1 MSKWRLLIADDD
13 LVVRR
18 SLEASLI
25 AEGFEVMTAHDGES
39 ALQKVN
45 QRWPDAAI
53 LDLMMPDMTGFELAD
68 RLRNTVEI
76 PILILTSITDE
87 QTIIKGLEEH
97 ADDYVNKPFSPGVLK
112 ARINRLLARFYEGGL
127 HPGERAVIDE
137 HLTVDFGHR
146 LAWVDGKQVSLTPIE
161 ARILF
166 LLMQHANT
174 IVPTATLLRKAWG
187 MGEEGDPDS
196 LWVRIR
202 KLRNKIEPDP
212 NNPRYI
218 QTERG
223 VGYRFVRSQR

>member
-1 MSKWRLLIADDD
+1 MTKWRVLVADDD
-13 LVVRR
+13 MIVRR
-18 SLEASLI
+18 SLEASLLSD
-25 AEGFEVMTAHDGES
+25 GFDVIMAHDGTS
-39 ALQKVN
+39 ALEKVN

-68 RLRNTVEI
+68 QLRRTVEI

-87 QTIIKGLEEH
+87 QTTIKGLEEH
-97 ADDYVNKPFSPGVLK
+97 ADDYLNKPFSYGVLR
-112 ARINRLLARFYEGGL
+112 ARLNRLLARFYEGGL
-127 HPGERAVIDE
+127 HPGERVVIDQ

-146 LAWVDGKQVSLTPIE
+146 LAWVNGKQVSLTPIE

-166 LLMQHANT
+166 LLMQRANT

-187 MGEEGDPDS
+187 LGEEGDQDS

-212 NNPRYI
+212 NAPRYI
-218 QTERG
+218 STMRG
-223 VGYRFVRSQR
+223 IGYRFNRA